1 MSQEAIDQRRENT
14 FRAWTSKLAVD
25 RGELTSSAGMVWKK
39 KKDRI
44 ALGTS
49 RQLLSV
55 LVGLGWDGDLM
66 KKTKRLNED
75 QGVFAVDSIF

>member
-1 MSQEAIDQRRENT
+1 MDQQVSGGPGGAHE
-14 FRAWTSKLAVD
+14 FRGDGL
-25 RGELTSSAGMVWKK
+25 EK